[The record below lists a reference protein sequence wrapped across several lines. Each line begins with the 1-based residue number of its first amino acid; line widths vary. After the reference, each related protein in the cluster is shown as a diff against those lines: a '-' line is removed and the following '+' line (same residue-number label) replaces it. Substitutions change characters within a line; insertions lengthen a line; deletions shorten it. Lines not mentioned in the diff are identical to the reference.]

1 MEENNNYKLI
11 SALCYFS
18 IFFAG
23 FILPIAVYFIVDHSE
38 VKRHASRA
46 LFSHLIPLI
55 TIPMIII
62 SAIMAETLGG
72 FGIFMI
78 IGFFLA
84 FLINIVVIVWNVI
97 KGIQVLKT
105 Y

>member
-23 FILPIAVYFIVDHSE
+23 FILPIAVYFIVDNRE
-38 VKRHASRA
+38 VKDHAKRA
-46 LFSHLIPLI
+46 LLSHLIPLI
-55 TIPMIII
+55 TIPIII
-62 SAIMAETLGG
+62 MFSIMAETVGG
-72 FGIFMI
+72 FGIFI
-78 IGFFLA
+78 IFGFVLA
-84 FLINIVVIVWNVI
+84 FLITIVVTVWNVV

>member
-1 MEENNNYKLI
+1 MEKNNNHKLI

-23 FILPIAVYFIVDHSE
+23 FILPIAVYFIVDDYE
-38 VKRHASRA
+38 VKRHATRA

-55 TIPMIII
+55 TVPVIL
-62 SAIMAETLGG
+62 IMAILTETVGG

-78 IGFFLA
+78 LGFVLA
-84 FLINIVVIVWNVI
+84 FLINIVVIVWNVV
-97 KGIQVLKT
+97 KGVQVLKT